1 MLVTVTIPE
10 GARQC
15 RGLLEQ
21 QRDAHRHC
29 VELLELNRPGAGDR
43 RDRPLLVPSA
53 TCDRSWSTATA
64 RSRQHRPSAA
74 AQDD

>member
-1 MLVTVTIPE
+1 MRVTVTIPKR
-10 GARQC
+10 ARQC

-29 VELLELNRPGAGDR
+29 VELLEPDRPGAGDQ

-53 TCDRSWSTATA
+53 PCDRSWPTATA